1 MALTAGGFAALWGLP
16 GASGGGD
23 CVIDGVAGTW
33 QFSADPGVGG
43 PGAQGGEGA
52 TYSCFGLRICC
63 VPVDPQG

>member
-16 GASGGGD
+16 GGGED

-43 PGAQGGEGA
+43 VEGA

-63 VPVDPQG
+63 VPNNFGES